1 MNEQTAVSGGD
12 AIAPDGRRQR
22 RNTTYSGDLSGS
34 GSLTKIGT
42 GTMVLS
48 NNVNYAGTTIVNGGA
63 LIVTGTINGTTALE
77 VWSGTGSITIGQ
89 TGSTSAYVNPGWI
102 TLGQLSGAA
111 GTLTQNGG
119 NVTPGTNNLYVGWGA
134 VPRARTTCTAAR

>member
-1 MNEQTAVSGGD
+1 MNEPTAVSGGD
-12 AIAPDGRRQR
+12 GIALTVGGNGA
-22 RNTTYSGDLSGS
+22 NTTYSGDLSGS
-34 GSLTKIGT
+34 GSLTKIGA

-48 NNVNYAGTTIVNGGA
+48 NMVNYAGTTIVNGGA

-102 TLGQLSGAA
+102 TLGQLSGSA

-119 NVTPGTNNLYVGWGA
+119 NVTPGTNNLYIGWGA
-134 VPRARTTCTAAR
+134 GR